1 MIGHELGAATA
12 MLDVQCEANPPLQV
26 IMQSIADLKL

>member
-12 MLDVQCEANPPLQV
+12 MPDVQCEANRPLQV
-26 IMQSIADLKL
+26 VMRSVADLKV

>member
-12 MLDVQCEANPPLQV
+12 MPDVQCEADRPLEV
-26 IMQSIADLKL
+26 VVRSIADLKV